1 MKLKKLIIAL
11 ITLLSIV
18 IVGCG
23 NDKTPTEEIY
33 EMYMYPKIELGKIG
47 KYIKETDDPQNSKI
61 VDHLNEIIEQNDSN
75 IKQLLDDKL
84 KIEEIKNSQQK
95 SLLKNFSNATVEYL
109 QYNNRELYALR
120 NGFKKDKKYTI
131 DDRVFMSDMLL
142 MASEHGLEPEL
153 DNRIRQIYDILK
165 TFENKESENGKINEI
180 KKIRNNGGNTSYRLF
195 NPGKYL
201 NNDQELP
208 MVMTRQ
214 GVSWYVDCRS
224 AEILEKNG
232 NATTVRFDLLI
243 VNDDGMD
250 RQTNE
255 LRLWTGK
262 GVAVESNASGS
273 WQPINEMTAT
283 RAQYN
288 AGLILIDYFGLN

>member
-1 MKLKKLIIAL
+1 MKLKKLIITL
-11 ITLLSIV
+11 ITLLSII

-23 NDKTPTEEIY
+23 NDKTPTEKIY
-33 EMYMYPKIELGKIG
+33 EMYMYPKTEFNKIST
-47 KYIKETDDPQNSKI
+47 YLDEAEEPQNKKI
-61 VDHLNEIIEQNDSN
+61 YSHLGEIMEQNDEN
-75 IKQLLDDKL
+75 IKILLNDKLNIKEVEDKQQKRLLENFANTTAEYLQAYNLVISKMRNSIDVDKKLKRDDVEFLSMVFNGLSSDGVNQDYEAKIDYFYKQLLK
-84 KIEEIKNSQQK
+84 
-95 SLLKNFSNATVEYL
+95 
-109 QYNNRELYALR
+109 
-120 NGFKKDKKYTI
+120 
-131 DDRVFMSDMLL
+131 
-142 MASEHGLEPEL
+142 
-153 DNRIRQIYDILK
+153 
-165 TFENKESENGKINEI
+165 FEKKESKSNEKNEVKNI
-180 KKIRNNGGNTSYRLF
+180 KNNGGNTSYRLF

-250 RQTNE
+250 RQSNE

-262 GVAVESNASGS
+262 GVAVDSNASGS

-288 AGLILIDYFGLN
+288 AGLILIDYLGLN